1 MSTAPGSDPRLQ
13 LRADCGA
20 CAGLC
25 CVVPAF
31 AASSEFA
38 IDKPSRTP
46 CPHLASTPGDFGC
59 TIHAELPERGFSG
72 CTVYDCFGAGQAVVA
87 RHGSG
92 WRASPE
98 VRDALFAEFEVV
110 ERLHELLWYVA
121 DALTRPAARPL
132 AAELES
138 LRSRVLAGVE
148 DPAGADVVALQLRA
162 DGLLGEV
169 SALVR
174 GGGGHSRGR
183 GSGRGRPGS
192 SGRTGRSGSSGRNGR
207 PGGERLRGRDLA
219 GADLRDRDLRDA
231 DLRGALLIG
240 ADLSGVDLGEADLL
254 GADLRGADVRGTDLS
269 ATLFLTRL
277 QVAATRRDT
286 TTRLPAVL
294 VG

>member
-1 MSTAPGSDPRLQ
+1 MSPVDDGRADPRLA
-13 LRADCGA
+13 LRADCGS

-92 WRASPE
+92 WRTSPE
-98 VRDALFAEFEVV
+98 VREALFADFEVV

-121 DALTRPAARPL
+121 DALSRPAARPL
-132 AAELES
+132 AAELEG

-148 DPAGADVVALQLRA
+148 DPGGADVVTLQLRA

-174 GGGGHSRGR
+174 GGGG
-183 GSGRGRPGS
+183 
-192 SGRTGRSGSSGRNGR
+192 
-207 PGGERLRGRDLA
+207 
-219 GADLRDRDLRDA
+219 
-231 DLRGALLIG
+231 
-240 ADLSGVDLGEADLL
+240 
-254 GADLRGADVRGTDLS
+254 
-269 ATLFLTRL
+269 
-277 QVAATRRDT
+277 
-286 TTRLPAVL
+286 
-294 VG
+294 

>member
-1 MSTAPGSDPRLQ
+1 MSSASGSDPRLE
-13 LRADCGA
+13 LLADCGS

-31 AASSEFA
+31 SASSDFA
-38 IDKPSRTP
+38 IDKPARTP
-46 CPHLASTPGDFGC
+46 CPNLASTPGDFGC
-59 TIHAELPERGFSG
+59 TIHTELPERGFTG

-87 RHGSG
+87 RHGAG
-92 WRASPE
+92 WRTSPS
-98 VRDALFAEFEVV
+98 VREALFADFEVV

-132 AAELES
+132 VAELEG
-138 LRSRVLAGVE
+138 LRTRVQAGIE
-148 DPAGADVVALQLRA
+148 DPPRAEVVALQIRA

-174 GGGGHSRGR
+174 GGRGR
-183 GSGRGRPGS
+183 G
-192 SGRTGRSGSSGRNGR
+192 RSR
-207 PGGERLRGRDLA
+207 GERLRGRDLA
-219 GADLRDRDLRDA
+219 GADLRERDLRDA

-240 ADLSGVDLGEADLL
+240 ADLSGLELGEADLL

-277 QVAATRRDT
+277 QVHAARTDPA
-286 TTRLPAVL
+286 TRLPAVL

>member
-1 MSTAPGSDPRLQ
+1 MSPAAGPDPRLE
-13 LRADCGA
+13 LRADCGS

-31 AASSEFA
+31 SVSSDFA
-38 IDKPSRTP
+38 LDKPARTP
-46 CPHLASTPGDFGC
+46 CPNLGADFGC
-59 TIHAELPERGFSG
+59 TIHTELPERGFVG

-87 RHGSG
+87 RHGTG
-92 WRASPE
+92 WRTSPE
-98 VRDALFAEFEVV
+98 VRDALFADFEVV

-132 AAELES
+132 TSELEG
-138 LRSRVLAGVE
+138 LRARVTAGVE
-148 DPAGADVVALQLRA
+148 DPGSADVVALQLRA

-174 GGGGHSRGR
+174 GGGRVRARG
-183 GSGRGRPGS
+183 
-192 SGRTGRSGSSGRNGR
+192 
-207 PGGERLRGRDLA
+207 GGERLRGHDLA
-219 GADLRDRDLRDA
+219 GADLRDRDLREA

-240 ADLSGVDLGEADLL
+240 ADLSGVELGEADLL

-277 QVAATRRDT
+277 QVHAARRDA

-294 VG
+294 EG